1 MEPKP
6 WWQSRTLIVNL
17 VIIAL
22 TVGLAV
28 LAEFG
33 IRPLPQPGPE
43 IQAWVVVI
51 VSVINLILRWW
62 TSEPI
67 QNSAA
72 ARARV
77 QKQAQ

>member
-6 WWQSRTLIVNL
+6 WWQSRTLIINA

-51 VSVINLILRWW
+51 VSVINMILRWM
-62 TSEPI
+62 SSQPI
-67 QNSAA
+67 RNSPA
-72 ARARV
+72 ARV
-77 QKQAQ
+77 EVEDQ